1 MKERPAESSWRR
13 GPAEISD
20 GRQAEPYK
28 PPKEAKWRNNRS
40 EKYSS
45 RPEADDVERRD
56 RDDRERREVDER
68 RDREDRRD
76 QDWRTSKDTDRSR
89 EIRQDRGGR
98 DFAALRDPAR
108 KNMDIDRLPQFR
120 DEEKPRRDEREIRR
134 AAPPLASR
142 DGESNW
148 RASRGTVERP
158 PDRGDRDR
166 QLRSDR
172 EELSGR
178 SSRPVTDRDER
189 DRPMIRSNDR
199 EREKIKSK

>member
-1 MKERPAESSWRR
+1 MNPSLKERPSESSWRR
-13 GPAEISD
+13 GPAENSD

-56 RDDRERREVDER
+56 RDDRDRREVEER
-68 RDREDRRD
+68 RDREDR
-76 QDWRTSKDTDRSR
+76 QDWRSSKEVERSR

-108 KNMDIDRLPQFR
+108 KNMDMDRQPQFR

-134 AAPPLASR
+134 AAPPFASR

-148 RASRGTVERP
+148 RVSRGPVERQP
-158 PDRGDRDR
+158 DRGDRDRQLDRGDRDR

-172 EELSGR
+172 EDVSGR
-178 SSRPVTDRDER
+178 SSRPVTDRE
-189 DRPMIRSNDR
+189 DR
-199 EREKIKSK
+199 ELSLIHI